1 MNEKVDCVKAE
12 VAQGMAD
19 AKINTELA
27 LGLSEHDGCVADTS
41 GNYSNVDYPMDFGC
55 LNGVVR
61 GHMQLA
67 VWSEALQLL

>member
-1 MNEKVDCVKAE
+1 VNEKVDCVKAE

-41 GNYSNVDYPMDFGC
+41 GNYSNVDYPWIW
-55 LNGVVR
+55 VPE
-61 GHMQLA
+61 
-67 VWSEALQLL
+67 WSGERSHAARRVE